1 MWTLALITDVK
12 MKTNGSL
19 MSPTQA
25 AMLTVSQSIFAMSLS
40 EENCATLKY
49 SMSSQLAT
57 KTSYDPQA
65 AEEKKIT
72 KDSVPGISEETL
84 QRKGAGK
91 RRHSSTAAPVARRA
105 TSHQVPRRKA
115 RSLTEIKQ
123 VDTEIIDGLFTTTLC
138 STELWKRIH
147 LHYSRRITSTRNSAS
162 ALTAP

>member
-1 MWTLALITDVK
+1 

-40 EENCATLKY
+40 EENCVTLMY
-49 SMSSQLAT
+49 SVSSQSVK
-57 KTSYDPQA
+57 KTSYESQA
-65 AEEKKIT
+65 AQEKKLT
-72 KDSVPGISEETL
+72 RDSVPGISKETL
-84 QRKGAGK
+84 QKKGTGK
-91 RRHSSTAAPVARRA
+91 RRHSSTADPVARRA

-115 RSLTEIKQ
+115 RSLTEIK

-147 LHYSRRITSTRNSAS
+147 LYYSRRFTSKRNCAS
-162 ALTAP
+162 SVTAPE

>member
-1 MWTLALITDVK
+1 

-40 EENCATLKY
+40 EENCVTLMY
-49 SMSSQLAT
+49 SVSSQSVK
-57 KTSYDPQA
+57 KTSYESQA
-65 AEEKKIT
+65 AQEKKLT
-72 KDSVPGISEETL
+72 RDSVPGISEETL
-84 QRKGAGK
+84 QKKGTGK
-91 RRHSSTAAPVARRA
+91 RRHSSTAAPVARRV

-115 RSLTEIKQ
+115 RSLTEIK

-147 LHYSRRITSTRNSAS
+147 LYFSWRITSKRNCAS
-162 ALTAP
+162 SVTAPE

>member
-1 MWTLALITDVK
+1 

-40 EENCATLKY
+40 EENCATLMY
-49 SMSSQLAT
+49 SVSSQSAK
-57 KTSYDPQA
+57 KTSYESQA
-65 AEEKKIT
+65 AQEKKLT
-72 KDSVPGISEETL
+72 RDSVPGISEETL
-84 QRKGAGK
+84 QKKGTGK

-105 TSHQVPRRKA
+105 TSYQVPRRKA
-115 RSLTEIKQ
+115 RSLSEIK

-147 LHYSRRITSTRNSAS
+147 LYCSRRIASKRNCAS
-162 ALTAP
+162 SVTAPE